1 MLSRTLYGKE
11 NLNMLNLSQ
20 LYQKEKPMILVTRF
34 NNKTYYLNAD
44 LIRTVEATPDTV
56 ITLQDDTKVIIK
68 ETPAEIMKRFIEY
81 QRLVRNP
88 QLEIKGGE

>member
-1 MLSRTLYGKE
+1 
-11 NLNMLNLSQ
+11 
-20 LYQKEKPMILVTRF
+20 MILVTRF
-34 NNKTYYLNAD
+34 NNKSYYLNAD

-56 ITLQDDTKVIIK
+56 VTLTDDTKIIIK
-68 ETPAEIMKRFIEY
+68 ESAEEVMKRFIEY

>member
-1 MLSRTLYGKE
+1 
-11 NLNMLNLSQ
+11 
-20 LYQKEKPMILVTRF
+20 MILVTRF
-34 NNKTYYLNAD
+34 NNKPYYLNAD

-56 ITLQDDTKVIIK
+56 ITLTDDTKVIIK
-68 ETPAEIMKRFIEY
+68 ESAAEIMKRFIEY